1 MIVVVVVSHDDK
13 NHLRLL
19 LALLLLLFQT
29 REEMM
34 RVRCDINTQGVKEY
48 FCSRSIEYQ
57 TSAFFYYIVD
67 ISLSQTGKESEE
79 LEKEEKFKN
88 NREKKKR
95 RGVFWVLRF
104 LFFSLFFSFLS
115 LSRKIIFVYSSQIT
129 TLLVT
134 LFY

>member
-1 MIVVVVVSHDDK
+1 
-13 NHLRLL
+13 
-19 LALLLLLFQT
+19 
-29 REEMM
+29 MM
-34 RVRCDINTQGVKEY
+34 RVLCDINTQGVKEY

-95 RGVFWVLRF
+95 FRRF
-104 LFFSLFFSFLS
+104 LGAQIFVFLSFFLFSLSLEKKSSSF
-115 LSRKIIFVYSSQIT
+115 
-129 TLLVT
+129 TLHKSP
-134 LFY
+134 LF